1 MGVRRGKARDS
12 GSVGR
17 GRHVED
23 WYKSAFIMMIGQRFF
38 VKEFIGVWIADWNV
52 GTPQTIESL
61 LERRNKPHPDTKI
74 ACITEG
80 DRETNDLTDKPKEMQ
95 TYNRTPPTIPLTSM
109 TIATII
115 ITPTII

>member
-80 DRETNDLTDKPKEMQ
+80 DRETNDLTDTATTSKYTVASNPRRCK
-95 TYNRTPPTIPLTSM
+95 PTIAHHPQYPSLR
-109 TIATII
+109 
-115 ITPTII
+115 